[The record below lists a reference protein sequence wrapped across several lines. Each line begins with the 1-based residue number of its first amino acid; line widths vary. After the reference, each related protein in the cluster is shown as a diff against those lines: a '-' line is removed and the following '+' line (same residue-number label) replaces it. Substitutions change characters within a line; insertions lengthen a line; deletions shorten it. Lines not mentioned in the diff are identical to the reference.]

1 MIGHGKIS
9 CTWQSNILH
18 LDVFGPF
25 NVIGV
30 KNAFEELKKQATTCS
45 QDTWYRIDVIDEQ
58 TLGCPEVMKI
68 IGQTYVWSLENNC
81 QMIAIVC
88 ANRVQL
94 SLLNSFIETSG
105 LNIKAYTNTVEAL
118 AELEALAIENKEVK
132 LKKL

>member
-30 KNAFEELKKQATTCS
+30 KNAFEELKRQANTCS

-94 SLLNSFIETSG
+94 SLLNAFIEKSG
-105 LNIKAYTNTVEAL
+105 LNIRAFTNQEEAIATL
-118 AELEALAIENKEVK
+118 YSLSAQRG
-132 LKKL
+132 

>member
-94 SLLNSFIETSG
+94 SLLNAFIEKSG
-105 LNIKAYTNTVEAL
+105 LNIRAFTNQEEAIATL
-118 AELEALAIENKEVK
+118 YSLSAQRG
-132 LKKL
+132 

>member
-30 KNAFEELKKQATTCS
+30 KNAFEELKRQANTCS

-68 IGQTYVWSLENNC
+68 IGQTYIWSLENNC

-94 SLLNSFIETSG
+94 SLLNAFIEKSG
-105 LNIKAYTNTVEAL
+105 LNIRAFTNQEEAIATL
-118 AELEALAIENKEVK
+118 YSLSAQRG
-132 LKKL
+132 

>member
-81 QMIAIVC
+81 QMIAIVY

-94 SLLNSFIETSG
+94 SLLNAFIEKSG
-105 LNIKAYTNTVEAL
+105 LNIRAFTNQEEAIATL
-118 AELEALAIENKEVK
+118 HSLSAQRG
-132 LKKL
+132 

>member
-30 KNAFEELKKQATTCS
+30 KSAFEELKKQATTCS

-94 SLLNSFIETSG
+94 SLLNAFIEKSG
-105 LNIKAYTNTVEAL
+105 LNIRAFTNQEEAIATL
-118 AELEALAIENKEVK
+118 YSLSAQRG
-132 LKKL
+132 

>member
-58 TLGCPEVMKI
+58 TLGCPEAMKI

-94 SLLNSFIETSG
+94 SLLNAFIEKSG
-105 LNIKAYTNTVEAL
+105 LNIRAFTNQEEAIATL
-118 AELEALAIENKEVK
+118 YSLSAQRG
-132 LKKL
+132 